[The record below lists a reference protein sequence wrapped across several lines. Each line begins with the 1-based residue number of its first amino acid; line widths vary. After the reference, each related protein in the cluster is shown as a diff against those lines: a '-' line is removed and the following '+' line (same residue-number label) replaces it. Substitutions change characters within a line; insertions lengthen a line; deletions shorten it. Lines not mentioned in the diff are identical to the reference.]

1 MYPTLPQDREFDIVI
16 FGASGFVG
24 YYAIRDLFQ
33 SIEQNPAELGALKWA
48 VAGRCLDKLNQ
59 ALAELCIELIR
70 DLTHIANIE
79 ADVTDLQAI
88 ESMAQRTK
96 VLLNCVGPY
105 AQFGRPVVDACIRHG
120 THHLD
125 VSAELQYIEK
135 TQVEC
140 DQDARQSEVM
150 IVSAV
155 GFCSTIV
162 EMGIQHLR
170 NHFDGTLHS
179 VETYVDLKQGNGVS

>member
-1 MYPTLPQDREFDIVI
+1 
-16 FGASGFVG
+16 
-24 YYAIRDLFQ
+24 
-33 SIEQNPAELGALKWA
+33 KWA

-59 ALAELCIELIR
+59 ALAELCIELNR
-70 DLTHIANIE
+70 DLTQIAKIE

-125 VSAELQYIEK
+125 VSAELQYIEGTQLECHAEAEK
-135 TQVEC
+135 TGSIVVSTCGWCSVIPEMAIAY
-140 DQDARQSEVM
+140 ARK
-150 IVSAV
+150 
-155 GFCSTIV
+155 
-162 EMGIQHLR
+162 
-170 NHFDGTLHS
+170 HFEGTLHS
-179 VETYVDLKQGNGVS
+179 VETFLDFK

>member
-1 MYPTLPQDREFDIVI
+1 MSSPQREFDIVI
-16 FGASGFVG
+16 FGANGFVG

-33 SIEQNPAELGALKWA
+33 SLEQNPTEYGTVKWA
-48 VAGRCLDKLNQ
+48 VAGRSVDKMNQ
-59 ALAELCIELIR
+59 VLAELSQELQQ
-70 DLTHIANIE
+70 DLTHVPAIE
-79 ADVTDLQAI
+79 ADVSNAKSI
-88 ESMAQRTK
+88 AAMAERTS

-105 AQFGRPVVDACIRHG
+105 RDFGRQVVDACIRAG
-120 THHLD
+120 THHFDL
-125 VSAELQYIEK
+125 SAELQYIEK